1 MKKDNVQKFAK
12 AVDDGVHLKNTSDW
26 IGPAE
31 SLELLELGRAL
42 AGQDYSKAHKAAVL
56 AKVQSRTQL
65 KQEAK
70 PMKIQTGWKR
80 PAMIV
85 ASLLVAGALSV
96 SFVKPSYAQDLLGR
110 VLQSINLGNIIAH
123 EMDAAQ
129 IPDFPKEW
137 EGKLFDKNGNVITS
151 DSKKV
156 NEIYNAAG
164 EQIVNFDGDKL
175 ITKSE
180 QEQLD
185 KEAAERIVAVK
196 SRAELDKYALF
207 KVKLPEYLP
216 EGFAFDRGEFYKSE
230 EGVNGKYLDLFFSS
244 EHEGQDLK
252 MHFRY
257 SDKETAYEMSFSGKV
272 EPVKINGV
280 DAVMMDDRNLDWEA
294 DGVLYNIVTHGL
306 DRDEVL
312 KIAESLR

>member
-1 MKKDNVQKFAK
+1 MKKDNIQEFAK
-12 AVDDGVHLKNTSDW
+12 AVDDGVHLKNAPDW
-26 IGPAE
+26 SGPQE
-31 SLELLELGRAL
+31 SLELLKLGRAL

-70 PMKIQTGWKR
+70 QMKIKTGWKR
-80 PAMIV
+80 PAMV
-85 ASLLVAGALSV
+85 MASLLVAGALSV
-96 SFVKPSYAQDLLGR
+96 SFVKPSFAQELVGR

-137 EGKLFDKNGNVITS
+137 EGKLFDKDGNVITS
-151 DSKKV
+151 DSEKV
-156 NEIYNAAG
+156 SEIYNAAG

-180 QEQLD
+180 QERID

-196 SRAELDKYALF
+196 SRAELDKYAMF

-230 EGVNGKYLDLFFSS
+230 EGVNGKYVDLFFSS

-252 MHFRY
+252 MQFRY
-257 SDKETAYEMSFSGKV
+257 SDKETAYEISTRMSI
-272 EPVKINGV
+272 ETVKINGV
-280 DAVMMDDRNLDWEA
+280 DAAMIDNRNLDWEA
-294 DGVLYNIVTHGL
+294 DGVLYGISSHGL

>member
-1 MKKDNVQKFAK
+1 MKKDNMQEFAK
-12 AVDDGVHLKNTSDW
+12 AVDEGVHLKNTADW
-26 IGPAE
+26 SGPAE

-56 AKVQSRTQL
+56 AKVQSHINL

-70 PMKIQTGWKR
+70 PMKIKTGWKR
-80 PAMIV
+80 PAMV
-85 ASLLVAGALSV
+85 MASLLVAGALSV
-96 SFVKPSYAQDLLGR
+96 SFVKPSYAQELLGR

-123 EMDAAQ
+123 EMDTAQ
-129 IPDFPKEW
+129 ISDFPKEW
-137 EGKLFDKNGNVITS
+137 EGKLFDKEGNVITS

-156 NEIYNAAG
+156 DEIYNAAG
-164 EQIVNFDGDKL
+164 EQVVNFDGDKL

-180 QEQLD
+180 QERLD

-196 SRAELDKYALF
+196 SRAELDQYAMF

-230 EGVNGKYLDLFFSS
+230 EGVNGKYVDLFFSS

-252 MHFRY
+252 MQFRY
-257 SDKETAYEMSFSGKV
+257 SDKETAYEISTRMSI
-272 EPVKINGV
+272 ETVKINGV
-280 DAVMMDDRNLDWEA
+280 DAAMIDNRNLDWEA
-294 DGVLYNIVTHGL
+294 DGVLYGISSHGL

>member
-1 MKKDNVQKFAK
+1 MKKEYLQEFAK
-12 AVDDGVHLKNTSDW
+12 AVDDGLHLTHAPDW
-26 IGPAE
+26 SGPQE

-56 AKVQSRTQL
+56 AKVQSRTHL
-65 KQEAK
+65 TQEAQ
-70 PMKIQTGWKR
+70 PMKNKTGWKR
-80 PAMIV
+80 PAMV
-85 ASLLVAGALSV
+85 MASLLVAGALSI
-96 SFVKPSYAQDLLGR
+96 SFVKPSYAQELLGR

-123 EMDAAQ
+123 EMDTTQ

-137 EGKLFDKNGNVITS
+137 EGKLFDKDGNVITS
-151 DSKKV
+151 DSLKV
-156 NEIYNAAG
+156 DEIYNAAG

-180 QEQLD
+180 QEQRD

-196 SRAELDKYALF
+196 SRAELDKYAMF

-244 EHEGQDLK
+244 EQEGQDLK

-257 SDKETAYEMSFSGKV
+257 SDKETAYEISFSGKV

-294 DGVLYNIVTHGL
+294 DGVLYGIVSHGL

>member
-1 MKKDNVQKFAK
+1 MKKDNMQEFAK
-12 AVDDGVHLKNTSDW
+12 AVDEGVHLKNTADW
-26 IGPAE
+26 SGPAE

-65 KQEAK
+65 KQEAQQ
-70 PMKIQTGWKR
+70 MKIKTQWKR
-80 PAMIV
+80 PAMV
-85 ASLLVAGALSV
+85 MASLLVAGALSV
-96 SFVKPSYAQDLLGR
+96 SFVKPSYAQELLGR

-123 EMDAAQ
+123 EMDTAQ
-129 IPDFPKEW
+129 NPDFPKEW
-137 EGKLFDKNGNVITS
+137 EGKLFDKDGNVITS

-156 NEIYNAAG
+156 DEIYNAAG
-164 EQIVNFDGDKL
+164 EQVVNFDGDKL

-180 QEQLD
+180 QERLD

-196 SRAELDKYALF
+196 SRAELDQYAMF

-230 EGVNGKYLDLFFSS
+230 EGVNGKYVDLFFSS

-252 MHFRY
+252 MQFRY
-257 SDKETAYEMSFSGKV
+257 SDKETAYEISTRMSI
-272 EPVKINGV
+272 ETVKINGV
-280 DAVMMDDRNLDWEA
+280 DAAMIDNRNLDWEA
-294 DGVLYNIVTHGL
+294 DGVLYGISSHGL
-306 DRDEVL
+306 ERDEVL

>member
-1 MKKDNVQKFAK
+1 MKKDYMQEFAK
-12 AVDDGVHLKNTSDW
+12 AVDDGVHLNNAADW
-26 IGPAE
+26 SGTQE

-56 AKVQSRTQL
+56 AKVQSRTQH
-65 KQEAK
+65 KQEAQQ
-70 PMKIQTGWKR
+70 MKIKTQWKR
-80 PAMIV
+80 PAMV
-85 ASLLVAGALSV
+85 MASLLVAGALSV
-96 SFVKPSYAQDLLGR
+96 SLVKPSYAQELLGR
-110 VLQSINLGNIIAH
+110 VLQSINLGNIIVH
-123 EMDAAQ
+123 EMDTAEM
-129 IPDFPKEW
+129 PDFPKEL
-137 EGKLFDKNGNVITS
+137 EGKLFDKDGNVITA

-156 NEIYNAAG
+156 DEIYNAAG
-164 EQIVNFDGDKL
+164 EQIVNFEGDQL

-180 QEQLD
+180 QEQRD

-196 SRAELDKYALF
+196 SRAELDQYAMF

-230 EGVNGKYLDLFFSS
+230 DGVNGKYLDLFFSS
-244 EHEGQDLK
+244 EHKGQDLK

-257 SDKETAYEMSFSGKV
+257 SDKETAYEMSFDGKV
-272 EPVKINGV
+272 EPVKLNGV

-294 DGVLYNIVTHGL
+294 DGVLYNIVSHGL
-306 DRDEVL
+306 DRAEVL